1 MGHRLVFATTVY
13 SCFAL
18 VLIVGSGPLALPVRA
33 QPAQATPS
41 PNLPAREKVKEIP
54 LIDRL
59 RSPYEPDRP
68 VADKLRSPRETLK
81 TFYFAVLLYDLFP
94 EMIADAIACLDLDG
108 VQPRPALD
116 TAAALALSLENILN
130 RLALPLNSV
139 PDQPAGDAVVLYD
152 TDGIRLALRRCPDGA
167 WRFDAPTL
175 ERMPAMR
182 RAARLSDGHQAVA
195 STSLREGLTD
205 PRATL
210 RQFISDVAHGDFYAA
225 ARALDLSSLSTEQRR
240 QKGPVLAQQLAFVL
254 QRRGFMFR
262 QEVPDQPDSPPYTW
276 HADEHGRIALERI
289 RQADGKDAWLFTRLT
304 VRNIPRMYAAA
315 QAAAPDRRY
324 VRLGLVVPS
333 LQGPSTPRARQRPD
347 DIPAHLGSPRALLQG
362 FFRTMDAA
370 DENDARLADALE
382 YLDLDNVPQAD
393 RGSLGTKLA
402 TKLETVLRKLSIDLS
417 AVPDDWNA
425 PPQGLGEAQGV
436 RVEIVRQRDGCWCF
450 SAATVARVP
459 EMFNKLAGKTRAE
472 QGRGSNLDSARDL
485 VMTFQD
491 AAVRRDFS
499 LAARCLNLDEIHASA
514 RDMLGPVLAFKLK
527 YVVDRI
533 GRIYVQEI
541 PDSPEGPRYVLYRG
555 ELGRIVVDRKIND
568 PGKGLWQFTAETV
581 QHIEPMFRAVQG
593 QPLDQSQNDAAGALS
608 VARFCETPGIWL
620 RLRVPDWLQ
629 THLGPLNLYQWLG
642 LALAALA
649 SRVGARLALASVFWL
664 VVRWLR
670 RSGSALS
677 DGFVVSTLKPL
688 LWLAT
693 AWIFVFLLAGL
704 DLPVT
709 VASPGFATEKFVLA
723 VLWGWLAWR
732 LMDLSMAIYTNAD
745 SLRPHR
751 NLSDMIVPVSM
762 RLAKTAVLLVV
773 TTYVIYQVGHIELL
787 WRFLTGL
794 GVAGL
799 AASLAAQDAMKS
811 FFGTLLLIG
820 ERAFKIGDRIL
831 VGGTEGV
838 VEQVGFRST
847 RLRTAED
854 SLLTIPNAIIA
865 AAPIDNMGARA
876 RRRFSTTIVL
886 SPETPCE
893 QLREFRDHLRA
904 WLNEQ
909 PLVVQDK
916 VDVHFHQI
924 TSEGVELSV
933 NLFLSASAAAEETS
947 FREAIH
953 FEILRRARVLGVE
966 MAPAYHRSLLEKVGN
981 RTGSASPRA
990 A

>member
-1 MGHRLVFATTVY
+1 M
-13 SCFAL
+13 
-18 VLIVGSGPLALPVRA
+18 VGLGLLPLPVRA

-41 PNLPAREKVKEIP
+41 PNLPAREKVKEVP

-59 RSPYEPDRP
+59 HTPYEPDRP
-68 VADKLRSPRETLK
+68 VADKLRSPREMLK
-81 TFYFAVLLYDLFP
+81 TFYFAVILYDLFP
-94 EMIADAIACLDLDG
+94 EMIADAIACLDLDA

-116 TAAALALSLENILN
+116 DAAPLALNLENILN
-130 RLALPLNSV
+130 RLALPLNGV
-139 PDQPAGDAVVLYD
+139 PDQAAGDAVVLYD
-152 TDGIRLALRRCPDGA
+152 RDRIRLALCRCPDGG

-175 ERMPAMR
+175 ARMPAMH
-182 RAARLSDGHQAVA
+182 RAARLSDRQPATSA
-195 STSLREGLTD
+195 SLREGLTD

-240 QKGPVLAQQLAFVL
+240 QQGPILAQQLAFVL

-262 QEVPDQPDSPPYTW
+262 QEVPDQPDGPPYTW
-276 HADEHGRIALERI
+276 HADEHGRMALERI

-315 QAAAPDRRY
+315 QTAAPDCRY
-324 VRLGLVVPS
+324 VRLGLVVPG
-333 LQGPSTPRARQRPD
+333 LQASGTPRARKRPD
-347 DIPAHLGSPRALLQG
+347 EVPAHLGSPRSLLQG

-382 YLDLDNVPQAD
+382 FLDLDNVPQAD
-393 RGSLGTKLA
+393 RGALGTKLA
-402 TKLETVLRKLSIDLS
+402 TKLETVLRKLTIDLS

-425 PPQGLGEAQGV
+425 PPQVLGETQGV

-459 EMFNKLAGKTRAE
+459 EMYDKLAGKTRAE
-472 QGRGSNLDSARDL
+472 QGRGSSLDNARDL
-485 VMTFQD
+485 VTTFQD
-491 AAVRRDFS
+491 AAGRRDFT
-499 LAARCLNLDEIHASA
+499 LAARCLDLDEIHASA
-514 RDMLGPVLAFKLK
+514 HDLLGPVLAAKLK
-527 YVVDRI
+527 YVLDRI

-541 PDSPEGPRYVLYRG
+541 PDSPEGPRYILYRG
-555 ELGRIVVDRKIND
+555 ELGRIMADRKMND

-581 QHIEPMFRAVQG
+581 QHIEPMFRAVLG
-593 QPLDQSQNDAAGALS
+593 QPLDQSQKDAAGAL
-608 VARFCETPGIWL
+608 AAPYFRETPGLWL
-620 RLRVPDWLQ
+620 RLRLPAWLQ
-629 THLGPLNLYQWLG
+629 IPLGPLDLFQWLG
-642 LALAALA
+642 VALAALSSA
-649 SRVGARLALASVFWL
+649 MGARLTMTGVSWL
-664 VVRWLR
+664 VTCWLR
-670 RSGSALS
+670 QSGSALS
-677 DGFVVSTLKPL
+677 GSFVASTLKPL
-688 LWLAT
+688 IWLAT

-704 DLPVT
+704 DLPIA
-709 VASPGFATEKFVLA
+709 VAGPGFAAEKFVLA
-723 VLWGWLAWR
+723 VLLGWLAWR
-732 LMDLSMAIYTNAD
+732 LMDLSMAIYTNAE

-773 TTYVIYQVGHIELL
+773 MTYVIYQVGHIELL
-787 WRFLTGL
+787 WRFLTSL

-820 ERAFKIGDRIL
+820 ERAFKIGDRVL

-865 AAPIDNMGARA
+865 AAPIDNMGARS
-876 RRRFSTTIVL
+876 RRRFSTTLVV
-886 SPETPCE
+886 SPETACE
-893 QLREFRDHLRA
+893 RLREFRDRLRV

-909 PLVVQDK
+909 SLVLQDK
-916 VDVHFHQI
+916 VDVHLHQI
-924 TSEGVELSV
+924 TTEGVELSLS
-933 NLFLSASAAAEETS
+933 LFLTAGSAAEETC
-947 FREAIH
+947 FREAIL
-953 FEILRRARVLGVE
+953 FEVLRQAGALGVE
-966 MAPAYHRSLLEKVGN
+966 MAPAYHRELLETVGG
-981 RTGSASPRA
+981 RTMANSPRA